1 MAASNRGEGRDMIG
15 AGLVALGLFSIVA
28 FAQWATYNLWSGPAD
43 FGPAASIGAAAA
55 TIAMALVPS
64 GIVII
69 VFASAKGY
77 RWTLGRR
84 VVALVVLPL
93 VASAGRLVGL
103 RLVWG
108 MALGDLRAV
117 AELLNGVVPP
127 LLALVVGLYY
137 VDAQDRAR
145 RIQRLVAIREIE
157 AQKALTDLE
166 HEELRV
172 RRSVSDT
179 LHGRIQQRLVFIAA
193 RLASLAE
200 AARDGGRDE
209 EAADLAELVDDIDLL
224 REEEVRQVS
233 HALYPSGL
241 DIGLQQ
247 ALRLEIARIPATLGV
262 DYRVSPAAARVDDV
276 TNPELSSADRLLL
289 VAAVEEGVTNAVKH
303 GAATALRIGVDVDD
317 DHGREM
323 VVLTVSDNG
332 HAGLARDADH
342 EADGGEAEDP
352 RKHEVRANRGSAMP
366 PGSPA
371 GGVAFSVPAT
381 DGNAPPD
388 QRLTMSGLA
397 RLGRRLATRGGGLSF
412 DPGDGS
418 GATLRVWLP
427 RPDGAPPKT
436 GAAPVAPAA

>member
-1 MAASNRGEGRDMIG
+1 MRPNRSDGRDMIG
-15 AGLVALGLFSIVA
+15 AGLVALGLFSLVA
-28 FAQWATYNLWSGPAD
+28 FAQWVTYNLWSGPAE
-43 FGPAASIGAAAA
+43 FGPAAGIGAAVA

-64 GIVII
+64 SVVIVA
-69 VFASAKGY
+69 FALAKGY

-84 VVALVVLPL
+84 VLALIALPL
-93 VASAGRLVGL
+93 AASAGRLIGL

-108 MALGDLRAV
+108 MAVGDLRAL

-145 RIQRLVAIREIE
+145 RIQRLAAIREIE

-179 LHGRIQQRLVFIAA
+179 LHGRIQQRLVFVAA
-193 RLASLAE
+193 RLTSFVD
-200 AARDGGRDE
+200 AARGDGRDR
-209 EAADLAELVDDIDLL
+209 EAGELADLVDDLDLL

-262 DYRVSPAAARVDDV
+262 DYRVSPAAAAVDDV

-303 GAATALRIGVDVDD
+303 AAATAVSIGVDVAD
-317 DHGREM
+317 DHGRQM
-323 VVLTVSDNG
+323 VTLTVRDNAAVG
-332 HAGLARDADH
+332 ASANSTTSH
-342 EADGGEAEDP
+342 DGGEVGESENPA
-352 RKHEVRANRGSAMP
+352 VL
-366 PGSPA
+366 PA
-371 GGVAFSVPAT
+371 GTAGTPHGPSAFTVPAAE
-381 DGNAPPD
+381 GAAPPD

-397 RLGRRLATRGGGLSF
+397 RLGRRFAARGGGLSF
-412 DPGDGS
+412 DPGDGH

-427 RPDGAPPKT
+427 RP
-436 GAAPVAPAA
+436 APVPPESSGDA